1 MTSNAAHT
9 PGRIYVEHDNRPQ
22 QEWNKCL
29 CFSNN
34 GDRLCFMAHGRFA
47 EEWSA
52 NARRLV
58 ACWNAAHDAGLST
71 EALEAGVVKKMA
83 QAIFEIALVYPDR
96 LSLEEAREA
105 ISSIGNLA
113 RAVLAKLADFP
124 KQSQEERG

>member
-9 PGRIYVEHDNRPQ
+9 PGRMHVGNIKTVIYDEHNTFR
-22 QEWNKCL
+22 
-29 CFSNN
+29 
-34 GDRLCFMAHGRFA
+34 AHIVDSGGAA
-47 EEWSA
+47 EKEA

-71 EALEAGVVKKMA
+71 EALEARVVKKMA

-113 RAVLAKLADFP
+113 RAVLAKLADSP
-124 KQSQEERG
+124 KQSQEGQ